1 MEKFS
6 YKYCTL
12 LNAVSEP
19 RDGFSGPNEP
29 PDLKGGRFE
38 IGFKLPF
45 LPESAGKSAG
55 S

>member
-1 MEKFS
+1 M
-6 YKYCTL
+6 
-12 LNAVSEP
+12 P
-19 RDGFSGPNEP
+19 RGGFSGPSAP

-55 S
+55 NLKRE